1 MSRSLAALLALVAF
15 AGCARKIP
23 DTDIEDSTDSRAI
36 VSVIDQYRK
45 ALDRRDAAAILALV
59 SRSYFDD
66 AGTSDPSDDLD
77 FAQLSKALPAS
88 LKGLSDVKLEL
99 AVSKIEVKGDS
110 ATADLLYDSRYRV
123 ATPRGEVAKRDSDV
137 HRMKLHRED
146 GAWKIS
152 SGL

>member
-1 MSRSLAALLALVAF
+1 MSRSLAALLAFLAF
-15 AGCARKIP
+15 AGCARKMP
-23 DTDIEDSTDSRAI
+23 NTDIEDSADNRAI
-36 VSVIDQYRK
+36 VAVIDQYRK
-45 ALDRRDAAAILALV
+45 AFDRRDAPAILALV

-77 FAQLSKALPAS
+77 FAQLAQALPAS
-88 LKGLSDVKLEL
+88 LKGLADVKLEL

-110 ATADLLYDSRYRV
+110 AAADLLYDSRYRV

-137 HRMKLHRED
+137 HRMKLRRED
-146 GAWKIS
+146 GVWKIT